1 VTSSISISGEIE
13 EGTHAAI
20 RAKFD
25 SSGYV
30 VLSLLG
36 QGDLI
41 DEIVF
46 DMNEIVQSGDF
57 RTNSGIYS
65 YNDSPRIVEAWR
77 KSRAVHRL
85 AFHPSILEVV
95 ERLYGSKPRPFSTIN
110 FLRSTQQPLHS
121 DYVHFGTVPHYRLT
135 AAWVALQDIDPDSG
149 PLQVV
154 PGSHKDPL
162 FCYSDLGLKPARSLS
177 EVKDLYSQYENYVIS
192 NLSNLDYPHR
202 AVTPQLS
209 KGDVLIWD
217 ANLLHGSP
225 ACKNNKL
232 SRLSQV
238 THYHF
243 DDVEIF
249 YNPSFSQPKSK
260 KFVKRNVEF
269 IPQDVYPL

>member
-1 VTSSISISGEIE
+1 MMSSIKISGEIE
-13 EGTHAAI
+13 EETHCSIKAM
-20 RAKFD
+20 FV

-30 VLSLLG
+30 ILNLSG
-36 QGDLI
+36 QDELI

-46 DMNEIVQSGDF
+46 DMNEIVRSGEY

-77 KSRAVHRL
+77 KSRAIHRL
-85 AFHPSILEVV
+85 AFHPAIIEVTS
-95 ERLYGSKPRPFSTIN
+95 RLYGSKPRPFSTIN

-121 DYVHFGTVPHYRLT
+121 DYVHFGTVPHYRLA

-154 PGSHKDPL
+154 PGSHHDPL

-177 EVKDLYSQYENYVIS
+177 EVKDLYSKYENFVIS
-192 NLSNLDYPHR
+192 NLSKPEYPHR
-202 AVTPQLS
+202 AVTPPLS

-225 ACKNNKL
+225 VCKNNKL

-260 KFVKRNVEF
+260 KFVRRNVEF
-269 IPQDVYPL
+269 IPEDVY